1 MSALVRL
8 YPRTWRDRYESE
20 FLDVLESRPPS
31 PRDRLDI
38 VRGAL
43 DARLHQELPGSP
55 ESPRPTMQPARL
67 AAACSIVAGAAW
79 LAWLGLVLQEFRG
92 WGAGQPQSQTLM
104 VVLAAIMSL
113 ALAAT
118 HIFLPLAAQATL
130 RPLGAI
136 AASVA
141 VVSFAATAF
150 GGGWTFAIALIAS
163 AVLAATMAG
172 RSLPVLAAVSW
183 AATSLVSVSVMVI
196 FIGGGGQDVGL
207 LALGIPSGVAWI
219 VVGVTVAWRG
229 LPSPTIRPIDE
240 A

>member
-79 LAWLGLVLQEFRG
+79 LAWLGLVLQEFRRRPARPRDPVG
-92 WGAGQPQSQTLM
+92 RRLDRRRGHRRVAWAAIAHDPADRRSLSGRSEGTVQPPAGPPGGPPPSPGS
-104 VVLAAIMSL
+104 VIEAGSRRRSRSSAGIPRSRASSRIVRPDASAAFASLAAS
-113 ALAAT
+113 
-118 HIFLPLAAQATL
+118 
-130 RPLGAI
+130 
-136 AASVA
+136 S
-141 VVSFAATAF
+141 
-150 GGGWTFAIALIAS
+150 
-163 AVLAATMAG
+163 
-172 RSLPVLAAVSW
+172 
-183 AATSLVSVSVMVI
+183 
-196 FIGGGGQDVGL
+196 
-207 LALGIPSGVAWI
+207 
-219 VVGVTVAWRG
+219 
-229 LPSPTIRPIDE
+229 
-240 A
+240 